1 MKLKKIASLA
11 LAGVMAV
18 SMLTA
23 CGSNAIDEQPPVDNG
38 GDTTPATGYSA
49 IFEDRLSAKSDANI
63 SMSDSADLNNALKAA
78 LEFSSDAVIADRYD
92 EVLSQGKV
100 YFVDHESG
108 TAIGQISTELINK
121 ADSDKESFDHGNEYE
136 TVKMLNP
143 GYNSFKNGKTNPIAY
158 DKKDADIV
166 MLYVVTGVN
175 TKGAVMEV
183 AERLDDDID
192 DLVRV
197 YNSNGVAGTGETL
210 YNYTGSVSAET
221 ITLDADHGKSMTFV
235 AVEIVRELV

>member
-23 CGSNAIDEQPPVDNG
+23 CGEANNNN
-38 GDTTPATGYSA
+38 DTQKPTEPDVTPATGYSA

-92 EVLSQGKV
+92 EVLTQGKV

-108 TAIGQISTELINK
+108 SAIGQVSTELINK
-121 ADSDKESFDHGNEYE
+121 ADADKESLKKNNEVD
-136 TVKMLNP
+136 TVKLLNP
-143 GYNSFKNGKTNPIAY
+143 NVSKDIIAY
-158 DKKDADIV
+158 NKDNADIV
-166 MLYVVTGVN
+166 MLYVVTGVSA
-175 TKGAVMEV
+175 KGAVMEV
-183 AERLDDDID
+183 AESLDDDID
-192 DLVRV
+192 QLVRT
-197 YNSNGVAGTGETL
+197 YNSIGAVNTTETL

-235 AVEIVRELV
+235 AVEIVRELA

>member
-23 CGSNAIDEQPPVDNG
+23 CGEANNNN
-38 GDTTPATGYSA
+38 DTQKPTEPDVTPATGYSA

-121 ADSDKESFDHGNEYE
+121 ADADKESLKKNDELN
-136 TVKMLNP
+136 TVKLLNP
-143 GYNSFKNGKTNPIAY
+143 YMNNNTIPYGKDN
-158 DKKDADIV
+158 ADIV
-166 MLYVVTGVN
+166 MLYVVTGVSA
-175 TKGAVMEV
+175 KGAVMEV
-183 AERLDDDID
+183 AESLDDDIAE
-192 DLVRV
+192 LVRT
-197 YNSNGVAGTGETL
+197 YNSKGAVETTETL

-235 AVEIVRELV
+235 AVEIVRELA

>member
-23 CGSNAIDEQPPVDNG
+23 CGEANNNN
-38 GDTTPATGYSA
+38 DTQKPTEPDVTPATGYSA

-121 ADSDKESFDHGNEYE
+121 ADADKESLKKETEVD
-136 TVKMLNP
+136 TVKLLNP
-143 GYNSFKNGKTNPIAY
+143 YMNNNTIPYGKDN
-158 DKKDADIV
+158 ADIV
-166 MLYVVTGVN
+166 MLYVVTGVSA
-175 TKGAVMEV
+175 KGAVMEV
-183 AERLDDDID
+183 AESLDDDIAE
-192 DLVRV
+192 LVRT
-197 YNSNGVAGTGETL
+197 YNSKGAVETTETL

-235 AVEIVRELV
+235 AVEIVRELA

>member
-23 CGSNAIDEQPPVDNG
+23 CGEANNNN
-38 GDTTPATGYSA
+38 DTQKPTEPDVTPAAGYSA

-78 LEFSSDAVIADRYD
+78 LEFSSDAIIAGRYD
-92 EVLSQGKV
+92 EQLNKGKV
-100 YFVDHESG
+100 YFVDHDSK

-121 ADSDKESFDHGNEYE
+121 ADADKESLKENTEVD
-136 TVKMLNP
+136 TVKLLNP
-143 GYNSFKNGKTNPIAY
+143 YLNKDVISDGKDN
-158 DKKDADIV
+158 ADIV

-175 TKGAVMEV
+175 AKGAVMEV
-183 AERLDDDID
+183 AESLDDDIAE
-192 DLVRV
+192 LVRT
-197 YNSNGVAGTGETL
+197 YNSKGAVETTETL

-235 AVEIVRELV
+235 AVEIVRELA

>member
-23 CGSNAIDEQPPVDNG
+23 CGEAGNNDNTQKPTEP
-38 GDTTPATGYSA
+38 DVTPAAGYSA

-78 LEFSSDAVIADRYD
+78 LEFSSDAIIAGRYD
-92 EVLSQGKV
+92 NELANGKV
-100 YFVDHESG
+100 QFVNHNSK
-108 TAIGQISTELINK
+108 TAIGQICNELINK
-121 ADSDKESFDHGNEYE
+121 ADANKESLEKSSEYS
-136 TVKMLNP
+136 TVKLLNP
-143 GYNSFKNGKTNPIAY
+143 NVNGNIIAY
-158 DKKDADIV
+158 DKDDADIV
-166 MLYVVTGVN
+166 MLYVVTGVSA
-175 TKGAVMEV
+175 KGAVMEV
-183 AERLDDDID
+183 AESLDDDINQ
-192 DLVRV
+192 LVRT
-197 YNSNGVAGTGETL
+197 YNSTGAVETTETL

-235 AVEIVRELV
+235 AVEIVRELA

>member
-23 CGSNAIDEQPPVDNG
+23 CGEANNDSNTQKPTEPDV
-38 GDTTPATGYSA
+38 TPAAGYSA

-78 LEFSSDAVIADRYD
+78 LEFSSDAIIAGRYD
-92 EVLSQGKV
+92 DVTNGGKA
-100 YFVDHESG
+100 YFVNHKSNS
-108 TAIGQISTELINK
+108 AIGQVSTELINK
-121 ADSDKESFDHGNEYE
+121 ADADKESLKKTDELN
-136 TVKMLNP
+136 TVKLLNP
-143 GYNSFKNGKTNPIAY
+143 YLNSKIISS
-158 DKKDADIV
+158 DKDNADIV

-175 TKGAVMEV
+175 AKGAVMEV
-183 AERLDDDID
+183 AESLDDDIAE
-192 DLVRV
+192 LVRT
-197 YNSNGVAGTGETL
+197 YNSKGAVDTTETL

-235 AVEIVRELV
+235 AVEIVRELA

>member
-121 ADSDKESFDHGNEYE
+121 ADADKESLKESTETD
-136 TVKMLNP
+136 TVKLLNP
-143 GYNSFKNGKTNPIAY
+143 YVNNNIIPYGKDN
-158 DKKDADIV
+158 ADIV
-166 MLYVVTGVN
+166 MLYVVTGVSA
-175 TKGAVMEV
+175 KGAVMEV
-183 AERLDDDID
+183 AESLDDDID
-192 DLVRV
+192 QLVRT
-197 YNSNGVAGTGETL
+197 YNSIGAVGTTETL

-235 AVEIVRELV
+235 AVEIVRELA

>member
-23 CGSNAIDEQPPVDNG
+23 CGEANNNN
-38 GDTTPATGYSA
+38 DTQKPTEPDVTPAAGYSA

-78 LEFSSDAVIADRYD
+78 LEFSSDAIIAGRYD
-92 EVLSQGKV
+92 DEMAQGKV
-100 YFVDHESG
+100 YFVNHDSN

-121 ADSDKESFDHGNEYE
+121 ADADKESLLENTEVD
-136 TVKMLNP
+136 TVKLLNP
-143 GYNSFKNGKTNPIAY
+143 HMNNVAIPYGKDN
-158 DKKDADIV
+158 ADIV

-175 TKGAVMEV
+175 AKGAVMEV
-183 AERLDDDID
+183 AESLDDDID
-192 DLVRV
+192 QLVRT
-197 YNSNGVAGTGETL
+197 YNSNGVVGTTETL

-221 ITLDADHGKSMTFV
+221 ITLDANHGKSMTFV
-235 AVEIVRELV
+235 AVEIVRELA

>member
-78 LEFSSDAVIADRYD
+78 LEFSSDAVIANRYD
-92 EVLSQGKV
+92 EQLNKGKV

-121 ADSDKESFDHGNEYE
+121 ADADKESLKKKTEVD
-136 TVKMLNP
+136 TVKLLNP
-143 GYNSFKNGKTNPIAY
+143 YMNNNTIPYGK
-158 DKKDADIV
+158 DKADIV
-166 MLYVVTGVN
+166 MLYVVTGVSA
-175 TKGAVMEV
+175 KGAVMEV
-183 AERLDDDID
+183 AESLDDDIAE
-192 DLVRV
+192 LVRT
-197 YNSNGVAGTGETL
+197 YNSKGAVETTETL

-235 AVEIVRELV
+235 AVEIVRKLA

>member
-23 CGSNAIDEQPPVDNG
+23 CGEGNNID
-38 GDTTPATGYSA
+38 DTQKPTEPDVTPAAGYSA

-78 LEFSSDAVIADRYD
+78 LEFSSDAIIAGRYD
-92 EVLSQGKV
+92 DEMAQGKV
-100 YFVDHESG
+100 YFVNHDSN

-121 ADSDKESFDHGNEYE
+121 ADADKESLLENTEVD
-136 TVKMLNP
+136 TVKLLNP
-143 GYNSFKNGKTNPIAY
+143 HMNNLTIPYGKDN
-158 DKKDADIV
+158 ADIV

-175 TKGAVMEV
+175 AKGAVMEV
-183 AERLDDDID
+183 AESLDDDID
-192 DLVRV
+192 QLVRT
-197 YNSNGVAGTGETL
+197 YNSNGVVGTTETL

-235 AVEIVRELV
+235 AVEIVRELA